1 MLVQSPQRLQSN
13 IFYYRQTL
21 CFAPKNPLSQ
31 MSFYVEI
38 TIKHYFFRHF
48 TGLLIGPDTLL
59 VWYFLDKNKLF
70 DHSRSRL
77 NKIPKFSSNTFPKYW
92 YFDFYQIECYA
103 SPSKWL
109 ISLTMQWFCDKTK
122 VTRFNERRH
131 SFCCLDFPVQIS
143 THTVQSWARAWQYLS
158 LHFFPPAMRLK
169 RTHSLKGIAE
179 QMRTYLSTFI

>member
-1 MLVQSPQRLQSN
+1 MLAGSCLCNLRRGLKVTFFIIDFMFCPKKSFISDVLLFRDN
-13 IFYYRQTL
+13 NKTL
-21 CFAPKNPLSQ
+21 FL
-31 MSFYVEI
+31 
-38 TIKHYFFRHF
+38 RHF

-77 NKIPKFSSNTFPKYW
+77 NKIPKFSLNSFPKYW

-131 SFCCLDFPVQIS
+131 SFCCLDFQFRSAHIQFRAEHGLDNIS
-143 THTVQSWARAWQYLS
+143 VCI
-158 LHFFPPAMRLK
+158 FFLQ
-169 RTHSLKGIAE
+169 LWD
-179 QMRTYLSTFI
+179 

>member
-1 MLVQSPQRLQSN
+1 MLAGRFMLVQSPQRHESN
-13 IFYYRQTL
+13 IFYYRLYVLPQKIL
-21 CFAPKNPLSQ
+21 YL

-77 NKIPKFSSNTFPKYW
+77 NKIPNFSLNSFPKYW

-131 SFCCLDFPVQIS
+131 SFCCLDFQFRSAHIQFRAEHGLDNIS
-143 THTVQSWARAWQYLS
+143 VCIFSSSYETKNWTKL
-158 LHFFPPAMRLK
+158 
-169 RTHSLKGIAE
+169 
-179 QMRTYLSTFI
+179 

>member
-1 MLVQSPQRLQSN
+1 
-13 IFYYRQTL
+13 
-21 CFAPKNPLSQ
+21 

-38 TIKHYFFRHF
+38 TIKHYFLRHF
-48 TGLLIGPDTLL
+48 TGLLIGSDTLL

-77 NKIPKFSSNTFPKYW
+77 NKIPKFSLNSFPKYW

-131 SFCCLDFPVQIS
+131 SFCCLDFQFRSAHIQFRAEHGLDNIS
-143 THTVQSWARAWQYLS
+143 VCIFSSSYETKKDTFSKGNSWANENLFIYIYLGLGWQVQVFY
-158 LHFFPPAMRLK
+158 HP
-169 RTHSLKGIAE
+169 I
-179 QMRTYLSTFI
+179 I